1 MGLRKC
7 ARLVAK
13 PRVAATGS
21 RYRTALFAVGHT
33 AMVVAATGTVVVV
46 VVAAVELLV
55 LVLVVE
61 VELVDDVG
69 GEGLLSL
76 PHATAKTVRTM
87 AKGANRRIGD

>member
-1 MGLRKC
+1 
-7 ARLVAK
+7 
-13 PRVAATGS
+13 
-21 RYRTALFAVGHT
+21 
-33 AMVVAATGTVVVV
+33 MVVAATGTVVVV
-46 VVAAVELLV
+46 VVAAVEL